1 MNMNTVVVTALV
13 CQENGTEETADTRDT
28 VITVTC
34 PGESLVTCTED
45 THEDSL
51 DKCNDV
57 SRAHFTSISAG
68 NRRMRTSSLPDI
80 LEEDLVSNIS

>member
-13 CQENGTEETADTRDT
+13 CQENETEETADTRDT

-34 PGESLVTCTED
+34 PGDSLVTCSDD
-45 THEDSL
+45 T

-57 SRAHFTSISAG
+57 SRAQFTSISAG

>member
-34 PGESLVTCTED
+34 PG
-45 THEDSL
+45 DSL
-51 DKCNDV
+51 LTCSDDTDKCNDV